1 MILHWFILIA
11 AGFIA
16 GVMNSVAG
24 GGSFILFPLLLGNGV
39 PVVMANA
46 TTTLIVQPGV
56 LSSAFGYREYLRTLP
71 KRYFVLM
78 IPSFIGGIAGAFILQ
93 KTSNDL
99 FGKIVPFFVL
109 FAVSLLAAQPLI
121 NKHVTNRSK
130 AKARR
135 PLLALA
141 ALSLMFLFVATYGGY
156 FGAGF
161 GIMALG
167 LFGLTE
173 LTNIHQMNGLKNLVG
188 ATFGL
193 SSILYFVFSGLV
205 YWRLLPLLLL
215 GNVAG
220 GYFGATYASKLPSNT
235 IRLVAITIGLTI
247 SAFLFR
253 KFY

>member
-1 MILHWFILIA
+1 MIIHWLILLA
-11 AGFIA
+11 AGFAA
-16 GVMNSVAG
+16 GIMNSVAG

-56 LSSAFGYREYLRTLP
+56 LSSAYGYREHLRKLP
-71 KRYFVLM
+71 RRYFILM

-93 KTSNDL
+93 KTSNDV

-109 FAVSLLAAQPLI
+109 FAVTLLAAQPLI
-121 NKHVTNRSK
+121 NKHVIKRS
-130 AKARR
+130 AARPKH

-141 ALSLMFLFVATYGGY
+141 ALSLMFLLVATYGGY

-193 SSILYFVFSGLV
+193 SSIIYFVISGLI
-205 YWRLLPLLLL
+205 YWQMLPLLLV

-220 GYFGATYASKLPSNT
+220 GYIGATYASKLPSNT
-235 IRLVAITIGLTI
+235 IRMVAISIGLAI
-247 SAFLFR
+247 SVLLFR